1 MTDDLHIMTPER
13 WQRIDSLYHAA
24 LGQEPGNRS
33 AFLAEAC
40 QGDQDLQR
48 EVESLLAQGGS
59 FLDSPAWQAAPG
71 LIKDPTRITLTPGT
85 KLGPYNIE
93 ALLGAGGMGE
103 VFRATDTR
111 LGRAVAI
118 KITRQQFSDR
128 FEREA
133 RAISSLNHPNICTL
147 YDVGPN
153 FLVMELVEGETL
165 AERLKKG
172 PLPLERAIE
181 YGAQAANALAAAH
194 AKGITHRDLK
204 PGNIM
209 LSKSGVKV
217 LDFGLAKSHWDE
229 TVTATREVMGTPAYM
244 APEQR
249 EGKECDARTDIYALG
264 LVLYEMATGK
274 QAHQNQASELI
285 RLPEKFEHVVERC
298 LKQDPDSRWQSAK
311 DIQGEL
317 EWSTRDRPIRV
328 VSPGRFWVAL
338 AAIAILA
345 IFVAGASW
353 AMWRTKRPGLR
364 PLIRLSVDLGPDAL
378 VGTVRTDYLAPSAPE
393 VTISPNATRIVYK
406 ARGPNGTEQLATRL
420 LEQAQTSVL
429 PGTENAIDPFFS
441 PDGQWVGFFANGQLK
456 KVLAQGGS
464 APVTLCSAPRPNGG
478 TWLEDGSI
486 VASLNLTSGLSR
498 IPGGGGTPEPLTRTG
513 LGDAVHEWPQ
523 VLPGQQVVLFTSVSG
538 LGGIERSPRINALSL
553 STRQRRTVLDD
564 AYFAQYLPSGH
575 LVYMHDGVL
584 FGVPFD
590 ADRLEV
596 RGTPAPLLD
605 DVAADGTHAYF
616 NFSVAPAGSGTFLYR
631 AVPRS
636 DQLRSIVWL
645 DSTRK
650 TCALV
655 PIPGR
660 YSLFRFSPDGRR
672 LALTENGHDIAVYDL
687 QRATKTRITFT
698 GHEQSPVWAP
708 DGKHI
713 VFQSR
718 PTDRYN
724 LSWTN
729 ADGAGEAQVLLDGGT
744 FNPYS
749 FSPDGEHLLYQV
761 VSPNGGQ
768 DLWTLPLDL
777 TDPDHPKPG
786 RPEPFLDTQFNET
799 VGVFSPDGRWIA
811 YRSDESGRN
820 EIYVRP
826 FPRAEVKWH
835 ISTGGGRYAFWSKS
849 KPQLFYLTLD
859 NHIMVLDYT
868 TNRDVFVPASPRVWF
883 DEPVFDN
890 GFDYDLAPDGK
901 RFAVL
906 SMPHT
911 NTAERSSA
919 QVTFL
924 LNFFDEL
931 RRRIP
936 PGGK

>member
-1 MTDDLHIMTPER
+1 MTPDDVRQIE
-13 WQRIDSLYHAA
+13 WLYHAA
-24 LGQEPGNRS
+24 RECSPTERPAL
-33 AFLAEAC
+33 LARADPELRR
-40 QGDQDLQR
+40 Q
-48 EVESLLAQGGS
+48 VESLLSQQSGDA
-59 FLDSPAWQAAPG
+59 FLDRPAIQAAAQLPEDSTVTG
-71 LIKDPTRITLTPGT
+71 LVTGAC
-85 KLGPYNIE
+85 LGPYRIE
-93 ALLGAGGMGE
+93 SKVGEGGMGQ
-103 VFRATDTR
+103 VFRAVDTR

-118 KITRQQFSDR
+118 KVLSEQFSGR
-128 FEREA
+128 FEREG
-133 RAISSLNHPNICTL
+133 RAISSINHPHICTL

-153 FLVMELVEGETL
+153 YLVMELVEGETL
-165 AERLKKG
+165 AARLKKG
-172 PLPLERAIE
+172 ALPIQQVLE
-181 YGAQAANALAAAH
+181 YGAQMAAALSAAH
-194 AKGITHRDLK
+194 AKGIVHRDLK

-209 LSKSGVKV
+209 LTKSGVKV
-217 LDFGLAKSHWDE
+217 LDFGLAKSHQDE
-229 TVTATREVMGTPAYM
+229 TVTATRAVMGTPAYM

-274 QAHQNQASELI
+274 QPQQNQAFELN

-298 LKQDPDSRWQSAK
+298 LQQEPDSRWQSAK

-317 EWSTRDRPIRV
+317 EWSTTDRPVRV
-328 VSPGRFWVAL
+328 VRPGRFWVATL
-338 AAIAILA
+338 ALLAILT
-345 IFVAGASW
+345 AGASW
-353 AMWRTKRPGLR
+353 TMWRTKRSELR
-364 PLIRLSVDLGPDAL
+364 PLIRLSVDLGADAL
-378 VGTVRTDYLAPSAPE
+378 GGAVRPDLDSSEPQ
-393 VTISPNATRIVYK
+393 VTISPDASRIVYK
-406 ARGPNGTEQLATRL
+406 TRGPNGTAQLATRL
-420 LEQAQTSVL
+420 LEQAQTTVL

-441 PDGQWVGFFANGQLK
+441 PDGRWVGFFANGQLK

-478 TWLEDGSI
+478 TWLADGTI
-486 VASLNLTSGLSR
+486 VASLNVTSGLSR
-498 IPGGGGTPEPLTRTG
+498 IPGSGGTPEPLTRTG
-513 LGDAVHEWPQ
+513 PGDAVHQWPQ
-523 VLPGQQVVLFTSVSG
+523 ILPGQQVVLFTSAPSFTG
-538 LGGIERSPRINALSL
+538 FEYARIDALSL
-553 STRQRRTVLDD
+553 STRHRRTVLAE
-564 AYFAQYLPSGH
+564 AYFGQYLPSGH

-590 ADRLEV
+590 PDRLQV
-596 RGTPAPLLD
+596 RGTPTPLLD
-605 DVAADGTHAYF
+605 DVAAYETHAYL
-616 NFSVAPAGSGTFLYR
+616 NFSAAPSGSGTFLYR

-645 DSTRK
+645 DSKGK
-650 TCALV
+650 TEPLV
-655 PIPGR
+655 PTASR

-672 LALTENGHDIAVYDL
+672 LALTENDHDIVVYDL

-708 DGKHI
+708 DGRHI

-718 PTDRYN
+718 PTERYG

-729 ADGAGEAQVLLDGGT
+729 ADGASEAHVLLDGGT

-749 FSPDGEHLLYQV
+749 FSPDGKHLLYQV
-761 VSPNGGQ
+761 VSSNGGQ

-786 RPEPFLDTQFNET
+786 KPEPFLDTRFNET

-811 YRSDESGRN
+811 YRSDESGTN

-826 FPRAEVKWH
+826 FPRAEGKWH

-849 KPQLFYLTLD
+849 TPQLFYLTLD

-868 TNRDVFVPASPRVWF
+868 TNRDMFVPASPRVWF
-883 DEPVFDN
+883 DEPVFAK
-890 GFDYDLAPDGK
+890 GFDLDLALDGI

-919 QVTFL
+919 HVTFL